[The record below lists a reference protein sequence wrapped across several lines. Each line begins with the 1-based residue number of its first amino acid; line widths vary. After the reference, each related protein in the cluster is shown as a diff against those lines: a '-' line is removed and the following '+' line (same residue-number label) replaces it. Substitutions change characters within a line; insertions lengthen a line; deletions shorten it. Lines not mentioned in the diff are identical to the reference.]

1 MYEPL
6 VTHVTQK
13 ICNGLQYRI
22 GWFCKQ
28 KINSTYRKKIRKCN
42 TKISSK
48 RGHGLG
54 RGAADRGCK
63 RACCIHFYIEPTN
76 LHGVCT
82 FIVNKVA
89 FKSGNFCLYRWVSTG
104 FFLRIANFFW
114 TYLIIFKS
122 FPAALVDFNW
132 KNSQISTKKWRNM
145 PCLTCFPSPHLPI
158 SLKPIT
164 KVLVYLPSRY
174 LGSKICRFWNL
185 FFFTMFLTALYCL
198 TSSWIYQK

>member
-76 LHGVCT
+76 LHGVLSERT
-82 FIVNKVA
+82 KSLSKAAILVFIGE
-89 FKSGNFCLYRWVSTG
+89 FQQG
-104 FFLRIANFFW
+104 FSLE
-114 TYLIIFKS
+114 
-122 FPAALVDFNW
+122 
-132 KNSQISTKKWRNM
+132 
-145 PCLTCFPSPHLPI
+145 LPI
-158 SLKPIT
+158 FLGIFD
-164 KVLVYLPSRY
+164 YL
-174 LGSKICRFWNL
+174 
-185 FFFTMFLTALYCL
+185 
-198 TSSWIYQK
+198 